1 MPHGEKKLV
10 FCENI
15 YNFCVFKNK
24 KAAVW
29 ACLARLH
36 TPLIISI
43 ICYMKLLEQILSEMG
58 ADTLKSFTVIPRFG
72 GYFRSV
78 KSINEFGENKIVL
91 VLRKEVVTVTG
102 EKLEVG
108 KYFEEDIFIKGEIK
122 EVKIDK

>member
-1 MPHGEKKLV
+1 
-10 FCENI
+10 
-15 YNFCVFKNK
+15 
-24 KAAVW
+24 
-29 ACLARLH
+29 
-36 TPLIISI
+36 
-43 ICYMKLLEQILSEMG
+43 MKLLEQILSEMG